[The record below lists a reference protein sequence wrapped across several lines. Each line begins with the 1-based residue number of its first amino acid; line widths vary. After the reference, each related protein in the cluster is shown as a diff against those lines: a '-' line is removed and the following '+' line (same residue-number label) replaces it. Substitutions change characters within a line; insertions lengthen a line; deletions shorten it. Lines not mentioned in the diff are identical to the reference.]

1 MIVASSK
8 MAATD
13 SAADAISMEAK
24 ASIMVPSMTLPF
36 SA

>member
-8 MAATD
+8 MATTD
-13 SAADAISMEAK
+13 SAADAILMEAK
-24 ASIMVPSMTLPF
+24 ASIMVLFMTSPS